1 MTSRCLRI
9 TLILLLTC
17 LTLAPMPAQAQPATP
32 LPAPP
37 AQAPGVTLTSTF
49 IDNPP
54 VSASTEATTSATPTS
69 TVALTITQTVT
80 ATAAITTAAPLTA
93 TPELSIGN
101 EGITPTI
108 TPLVTPTLIPTATLP
123 PVLAAGL
130 SITATADERAA
141 YALDQ
146 DVEALLARMSVSDRV
161 GQLFVVTFAGNDTS
175 FESAI
180 AELIYAYRVGGV
192 VLTPENGNFTNEPGA
207 DTPRQVAILAN
218 RLQAIAYGI
227 LLPTDVA
234 LQPVPLQPWP
244 PSNFVSLER
253 ELGVTP
259 PDLPLL
265 IGAYQMGNA
274 LPGTSLRRGF
284 TPLPSQ
290 LAIGSSWSPDTAQNV
305 GEIVGRELSAVGFNL
320 LLGPNLDVVEQPRA
334 DAVGSL
340 SVFSFGGSA
349 SWVGRMGRAYISG
362 VHSGSGGAVAT
373 AAGHFPGQGDLDRLP
388 EEEVATIQRNR
399 EDVMR
404 VAVPPFVSVT
414 LPQGSITDTALS
426 DILMTSHMRFNA
438 LQASAGRNVPM
449 SLDPELGQFV
459 DSTLGDWRKRG
470 GILMTGPLGVPAIR
484 RYYDPALQDF
494 PARRVALDAFT
505 AGHDLLFLSRFALDE
520 SWESQ
525 LNNIRATVA
534 FFQERYRSDADFAAR
549 VDASVRRILRLKL
562 RLYVAGA
569 GEAGADAAPGA
580 LAIPLSNVLVQEND
594 LAVLPSADANMDP
607 APAQAARDSITILS
621 PDPAVAVLPPAPQAG
636 ERIVIV
642 TDSRL
647 QRECSTC
654 TAEAA
659 VDPDAL
665 ARIILALY
673 GPDATGQITPEQ
685 LTSITFSDLNQILPP
700 SAESAADS
708 TPSAL
713 ATATPALQLP
723 TPTPTPAG
731 VSADLNES
739 PEAASDARAD
749 IAQELAQADWV
760 IFAML
765 DMSAN
770 YPESSVVR
778 RYLRQPVDTRA
789 NQRIVVMAL
798 NAPYFLDATEISKLS
813 LYYGVYSKIEP
824 FLESAVR
831 ALFRMTVPAG
841 ASAINAPGTRFAAL
855 ADRLAPNPALAVPL
869 RVSLGNTPLAS
880 NTASPPAGGPVQDDG
895 LGPAVV
901 NVGETIHLE
910 VGPVLDLNGHPV
922 PDGLLVRFDA
932 DFEGAELELTIEPA
946 PTRNGMAG
954 RDLAVDRG
962 GVLRVTASV
971 GAANS
976 GEAVVVNV
984 FEAQPAATSLPLT
997 VVVTVTPS
1005 LSAIVAPTVTTEPPA
1020 AVGVGALP
1028 AKGEGRTSRVNAMTL
1043 LLSLLTMLLTLSLL
1057 LLAQIRVLPRET
1069 LFKSLIWAMLVGLL
1083 AYLLYAAGWLPGSNI
1098 LAQTLNVFG
1107 APLVV
1112 FLAMLLPLFWLQ
1124 LRAQGR

>member
-1 MTSRCLRI
+1 MTSRLRHR
-9 TLILLLTC
+9 TLLLLLIM
-17 LTLAPMPAQAQPATP
+17 LTLAPLPAQAQPATP
-32 LPAPP
+32 ATAPAPVPTAAP
-37 AQAPGVTLTSTF
+37 AQSPGL
-49 IDNPP
+49 
-54 VSASTEATTSATPTS
+54 
-69 TVALTITQTVT
+69 TVT
-80 ATAAITTAAPLTA
+80 SFLTDSLSLTDTASFTAAPPLTA
-93 TPELSIGN
+93 TTAPLTTTPDLSRGG

-108 TPLVTPTLIPTATLP
+108 TPLITPTLIPTATLP
-123 PVLAAGL
+123 PSLAAGL
-130 SITATADERAA
+130 SVTATAEERAA
-141 YALDQ
+141 FALDQ
-146 DVEALLARMSVSDRV
+146 QVEALLARMSVADRV

-234 LQPVPLQPWP
+234 LQPVPIQPWP

-253 ELGVTP
+253 ELGVAP
-259 PDLPLL
+259 PNLPLL
-265 IGAYQMGNA
+265 VGVYQTGNA

-290 LAIGSSWSPDTAQNV
+290 LAIGSSWNLDTAQNV
-305 GEIVGRELSAVGFNL
+305 GAIVGRELSAVGFNL

-334 DAVGSL
+334 DVVGSL
-340 SVFSFGGSA
+340 SDFSFGGNP

-362 VHSGSGGAVAT
+362 VHAGSNGRVAT
-373 AAGHFPGQGDLDRLP
+373 VAGHFPGQGDLDRLP

-399 EDVMR
+399 EDIMR
-404 VAVPPFVSVT
+404 VAVPPFVAVT
-414 LPQGSITDTALS
+414 QPQAAITDTALS
-426 DILMTSHMRFNA
+426 DVLMTSHMRFNA
-438 LQASAGRNVPM
+438 LQTPSGRNVPM
-449 SLDPELGQFV
+449 SLDPELAQFTE
-459 DSTLGDWRKRG
+459 STLGDWRANG
-470 GILMTGPLGVPAIR
+470 GLLMTGPLGVPAIR
-484 RYYDPALQDF
+484 RTYDPALQDF
-494 PARRVALDAFT
+494 PARRVALDAFI

-525 LNNIRATVA
+525 LNNVRATIA

-562 RLYVAGA
+562 GLYSANPA
-569 GEAGADAAPGA
+569 ATPADTAPGA
-580 LAIPLSNVLVQEND
+580 LPISLSDVLVQESD
-594 LAVLPSADANMDP
+594 LAVLPAYGAPIDP
-607 APAQAARDSITILS
+607 APAQAGRDSLTILS
-621 PDPAVAVLPPAPQAG
+621 PDPANAVLPPAPQAG
-636 ERIVIV
+636 EKIVIV

-665 ARIILALY
+665 ARIILSLY
-673 GPDATGQITPEQ
+673 GPDATSQISPDQ
-685 LTSITFSDLNQILPP
+685 ISSITFSDLNQFLPP
-700 SAESAADS
+700 ATDATTEG
-708 TPSAL
+708 TPSAI
-713 ATATPALQLP
+713 ATSTPALVLP
-723 TPTPTPAG
+723 TPTPTPVGA
-731 VSADLNES
+731 ATDLNDGAGQG
-739 PEAASDARAD
+739 AADSAGAD
-749 IAQELAQADWV
+749 VAQELAQADWV

-765 DMSAN
+765 DMSPN

-778 RYLRQPVDTRA
+778 RYLRQPVDSRA
-789 NQRIVVMAL
+789 NQRTVVMAL
-798 NAPYFLDATEISKLS
+798 NAPYFLDATEISRLT

-841 ASAINAPGTRFAAL
+841 APALNAPGTRFVSL
-855 ADRLAPNPALAVPL
+855 ADRLAPSPALPIPL
-869 RVSLGNTPLAS
+869 RLSVRGAPLVS
-880 NTASPPAGGPVQDDG
+880 NTAVPAAGAPVQDDG

-910 VGPVLDLNGHPV
+910 AGPVLDLNGHPV
-922 PDGLLVRFDA
+922 PDGVMVSFEA
-932 DFEGAELELTIEPA
+932 SFEGAELALTIEPA
-946 PTRNGMAG
+946 PTRNGIAG
-954 RDLAVDRG
+954 RDLTLDRG
-962 GVLRVTASV
+962 GVLRVTAHAA
-971 GAANS
+971 GADS
-976 GEAVVVNV
+976 GDALVVNV
-984 FEAQPAATSLPLT
+984 LEPQPAATTLPLT

-1005 LSAIVAPTVTTEPPA
+1005 LSAIIMPTVTIEPSA

-1028 AKGEGRTSRVNAMTL
+1028 ARGEGRTTRVNAMTL
-1043 LLSLLTMLLTLSLL
+1043 LLSLLTMLLSLSLL

-1069 LFKSLIWAMLVGLL
+1069 LFKSLIWAVIVGLS
-1083 AYLLYAAGWLPGSNI
+1083 AYLFYAMGWLPGSTL

-1124 LRAQGR
+1124 LRGSQGR

>member
-1 MTSRCLRI
+1 VALA
-9 TLILLLTC
+9 
-17 LTLAPMPAQAQPATP
+17 TLAALATVD
-32 LPAPP
+32 AR
-37 AQAPGVTLTSTF
+37 AN
-49 IDNPP
+49 I
-54 VSASTEATTSATPTS
+54 
-69 TVALTITQTVT
+69 
-80 ATAAITTAAPLTA
+80 TA
-93 TPELSIGN
+93 TPGLTPGN

-123 PVLAAGL
+123 PALAAGL
-130 SITATADERAA
+130 AVTATAEERAA
-141 YALDQ
+141 FALDEQ
-146 DVEALLARMSVSDRV
+146 VETLLAGMSVADRV

-227 LLPTDVA
+227 LLPNEVA

-274 LPGTSLRRGF
+274 LPDTSLRRGF

-290 LAIGSSWSPDTAQNV
+290 LAIGSAWNLDMAQNV
-305 GEIVGRELSAVGFNL
+305 GEIVGRELSAVGVNL

-340 SVFSFGGSA
+340 SVFSFGGNA

-362 VHSGSGGAVAT
+362 VHGGSSGSVAT

-399 EDVMR
+399 EDIMR

-414 LPQGSITDTALS
+414 QPLGAITDTALS

-438 LQASAGRNVPM
+438 LQAPAGRNVPM
-449 SLDPELGQFV
+449 SLDPELAQFV
-459 DSTLGDWRKRG
+459 DSTLGDWRARG
-470 GILMTGPLGVPAIR
+470 GLLMTGPLGVPAIR
-484 RYYDPALQDF
+484 RYYDPALQEF

-505 AGHDLLFLSRFALDE
+505 AGHDLLYLSRFALDE

-525 LNNIRATVA
+525 LNNIRVTIA
-534 FFQERYRSDADFAAR
+534 FFQERYRGDADFAAS
-549 VDASVRRILRLKL
+549 VDDSVRRILRLKL
-562 RLYVAGA
+562 RLYAAEG
-569 GEAGADAAPGA
+569 DAPAVDNAPGA
-580 LAIPLSNVLVQEND
+580 LAIPLSNVLVQESD
-594 LAVLPSADANMDP
+594 LAVLPGEDAALDP
-607 APAQAARDSITILS
+607 APAQVARDSITILS
-621 PDPAVAVLPPAPQAG
+621 PDPATAVLPPAPQAG

-665 ARIILALY
+665 ARIILSLY
-673 GPDATGQITPEQ
+673 GPDATGQISPEQ

-700 SAESAADS
+700 SSDQAADG

-713 ATATPALQLP
+713 ATATPALLLP
-723 TPTPTPAG
+723 TPTPTPEG
-731 VSADLNES
+731 TSADLNES
-739 PEAASDARAD
+739 PEQGAASSARAD
-749 IAQELAQADWV
+749 IVEELAQADWV

-765 DMSAN
+765 DLSAN
-770 YPESSVVR
+770 NPESSVVR

-798 NAPYFLDATEISKLS
+798 NAPFFLDATEISKLS
-813 LYYGVYSKIEP
+813 LYYGVYSKVEP

-831 ALFRMTVPAG
+831 ALFRSTVPAG
-841 ASAINAPGTRFAAL
+841 APALNVPGTRFASL
-855 ADRLAPNPALAVPL
+855 ADRLAPNPALTIPLRLSLGDVPL
-869 RVSLGNTPLAS
+869 VS
-880 NTASPPAGGPVQDDG
+880 NTTPPAAGAPVQDDG
-895 LGPAVV
+895 LGLAVV
-901 NVGETIHLE
+901 NVGETLHLE
-910 VGPVLDLNGHPV
+910 AGPVLDLYGHPV
-922 PDGLLVRFDA
+922 PDGVLVNFDA
-932 DFEGAELELTIEPA
+932 AFEGAELALTLEPA
-946 PTRNGMAG
+946 PTRNGIAQ
-954 RDLAVDRG
+954 RDLTIDRSG
-962 GVLRVTASV
+962 ALRIVARA
-971 GAANS
+971 GAATS
-976 GEAVVVNV
+976 GNPVTVNV
-984 FEAQPAATSLPLT
+984 IDPEPAATTIPLT

-1005 LSAIVAPTVTTEPPA
+1005 LSAVVMPTVTTEPPPA
-1020 AVGVGALP
+1020 GVGVGALP
-1028 AKGEGRTSRVNAMTL
+1028 AKGEGRTTRVNVMTL
-1043 LLSLLTMLLTLSLL
+1043 LLSLLTMLITLSLL

-1069 LFKSLIWAMLVGLL
+1069 LFKSLIWAVLVGLL
-1083 AYLLYAAGWLPGSNI
+1083 AYVLYAAGWLPGSTL